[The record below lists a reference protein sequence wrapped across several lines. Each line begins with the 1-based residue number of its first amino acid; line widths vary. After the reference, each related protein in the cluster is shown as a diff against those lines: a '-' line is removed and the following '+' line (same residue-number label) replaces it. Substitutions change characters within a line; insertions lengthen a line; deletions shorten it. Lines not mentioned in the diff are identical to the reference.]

1 MIKDDSTDDYLKEV
15 DDFSRI
21 TLHGGASGNPQYFVV
36 QQKNGDQL
44 YYGNYNGTNAFQ
56 KSFSN
61 SAYIAWYLAAQE
73 DVHGNYISYQYE
85 QDLSN
90 GDVWLTSITYTLH
103 AGHSFINENKILFS
117 YQCYMDAQDG
127 YICGCQVRR
136 DKILK
141 EIIVKTDATI
151 MRRYTFDY
159 LKPTDVYSNQ
169 YPRLYTITEYG
180 EGEPRH

>member
-1 MIKDDSTDDYLKEV
+1 
-15 DDFSRI
+15 
-21 TLHGGASGNPQYFVV
+21 
-36 QQKNGDQL
+36 
-44 YYGNYNGTNAFQ
+44 
-56 KSFSN
+56 
-61 SAYIAWYLAAQE
+61 
-73 DVHGNYISYQYE
+73 
-85 QDLSN
+85 
-90 GDVWLTSITYTLH
+90 
-103 AGHSFINENKILFS
+103 
-117 YQCYMDAQDG
+117 MDAQDG

-180 EGEPRH
+180 EGGTKALNPMRIEWGEPGQRLFNAEYAYSQNSEFVQGDFNGDGCMDLLTIYDLSIEQTSASAPGTIWQFIAMAILTGFPMNLP